1 MKKRSKSVAEPGPD
15 DILPEYDFSKGERN
29 RYAERFK
36 AGAVAVVLDPDVAEK
51 FPSAR
56 AVNEALRSINKPPGK
71 SSAKR
76 SGRRRTA

>member
-29 RYAERFK
+29 RYSERFK
-36 AGAVAVVLDPDVAEK
+36 AGGIAVVLDPDVAER

-56 AVNEALRSINKPPGK
+56 AVNEALRSMMNPPRTGPT
-71 SSAKR
+71 KR
-76 SGRRRTA
+76 SSRRRTA